1 METKLE
7 EIKRLIREKLTQ
19 NEERVYI
26 FVHKQILEDAL
37 KLLESIEE
45 PKPDKT
51 TRTRTKK
58 VRKGE

>member
-45 PKPDKT
+45 PKPAKT

-58 VRKGE
+58 VSKGE